1 VALAKPRIVV
11 LDSATLG
18 KVSLDYW
25 GQDVYSNVKARTF
38 ITRLQDLGVFITF
51 TLTHVI
57 ELLRHKNEQ
66 VHRDRLRFLRSIP
79 LIAWLRP
86 YDRKWFPGSI
96 YDLLCRELHVVVH
109 GSAQNWREIVDAV
122 RPELWETGMGSEM
135 FVVNDEFWANISCKS
150 HRLHEK
156 EKYTASMA
164 GTDVGQIKDMKVS
177 EALHL
182 PRRPKEERGAY
193 IHWFSQEM
201 QRQLD
206 QHGDK
211 RFGYS
216 HKAAIDFANSTLQD
230 VKTIDDMV
238 GELTQR
244 LLEFVDVPEEFVSP
258 KMTIGELGDL
268 AVYAKRLK
276 MISKSLRPPIE
287 LTMRDVPQDILP
299 SYVLERKL
307 ASIQKKADRVSG
319 SDLGDSHIAPLIFYA
334 DGIEVDKRTY
344 EFLNQVRHKEPKL
357 ASLMGLFFPA
367 SDYSQIPEL
376 FDDS

>member
-1 VALAKPRIVV
+1 MALAKPRIVV

-18 KVSLDYW
+18 KVARDYW
-25 GQDVYSNVKARTF
+25 AQDVYSKVKARTF

-57 ELLRHKNEQ
+57 ELLRYNNEQ

-79 LIAWLRP
+79 FIAWLRP
-86 YDRKWFPGSI
+86 YDRNWFPGSI
-96 YDLLCRELHVVVH
+96 HDLLCRELHVVVH
-109 GSAQNWREIVDAV
+109 GSARKWRAIVDEV
-122 RPELWETGMGSEM
+122 RQDLWETGMGSDM
-135 FVVNDEFWANISCKS
+135 FVENDEFWSNIMRESN
-150 HRLHEK
+150 HLHEK

-164 GTDVGQIKDMKVS
+164 RTDVGQIKDMKVS
-177 EALHL
+177 EALLL
-182 PRRPKEERGAY
+182 PIRPKEKRGAY

-230 VKTIDDMV
+230 VKAIDDMG

-244 LLEFVDVPEEFVSP
+244 LLECVDVPEEFVSP
-258 KMTIGELGDL
+258 KMTIGELAEL

-276 MISKSLRPPIE
+276 MFSRSLRPAVE
-287 LTMRDVPQDILP
+287 LTMRDVPQGTLP

-307 ASIQKKADRVSG
+307 VSIQRKADRVSG

-334 DGIEVDKRTY
+334 DGIEVDKRTC
-344 EFLNQVRHKEPKL
+344 EFLNQVRRKEPKL

-376 FDDS
+376 FNEN

>member
-1 VALAKPRIVV
+1 VI

-18 KVSLDYW
+18 RVSRDYW
-25 GQDVYSNVKARTF
+25 DQDVSSKAKARTF

-57 ELLRHKNEQ
+57 ELHRNKNEQ
-66 VHRDRLRFLRSIP
+66 VHRNRLKFLRSIP

-86 YDRKWFPGSI
+86 YNRNWFPGSI
-96 YDLLCRELHVVVH
+96 HDLLCRELHVVVH
-109 GSAQNWREIVDAV
+109 GSARKWRAIVDEV
-122 RPELWETGMGSEM
+122 RQDLWETGMGSDM
-135 FVVNDEFWANISCKS
+135 FVENDELWLNIRRESN
-150 HRLHEK
+150 RLHEK

-164 GTDVGQIKDMKVS
+164 RTDVGQIKDMKVS

-182 PRRPKEERGAY
+182 PIRPKEERDDY

-211 RFGYS
+211 RLDYS
-216 HKAAIDFANSTLQD
+216 NKAAIEFANSTLQD
-230 VKTIDDMV
+230 VKIIDDKS
-238 GELTQR
+238 GNLTQR
-244 LLEFVDVPEEFVSP
+244 LLECVDVPEEFISP
-258 KMTIGELGDL
+258 KMTLGELAELG
-268 AVYAKRLK
+268 VYAKRLK
-276 MISKSLRPPIE
+276 MFSRSLCPSAE
-287 LTMRDVPQDILP
+287 LTMRDFPQGTLP

-307 ASIQKKADRVSG
+307 VSIQRKADRVSG

-344 EFLNQVRHKEPKL
+344 EFLNQVRRKEPKL
-357 ASLMGLFFPA
+357 ASLMGLFFPP

-376 FDDS
+376 FNEN